1 MYQLAGNEFSD
12 LFNREFTKDPVNTT
26 SSGSVNNVFSCHSK
40 NSRSAD
46 FDLLKFTGT
55 FKEDIRINDF
65 QDTSHVSM
73 HFQLAGRSNAS
84 ISGLDNYQPMQCGQF
99 NILNCVTP
107 LSSFTFPK
115 QNKYEYLCL
124 GLRPSFFNEV
134 LDECG
139 SAYAGLLDQSL
150 KGNPFTLFNSAVV
163 IHQHQF
169 DILQLIQNPPV
180 ADTLKTSYTRSKFKE
195 LIFLS
200 LGTTS
205 TQKDKISN
213 ADVEKL
219 YQVKK
224 FLTEQYLSDQSMD
237 TISRNFMLNEFKLKK
252 GFKELFG
259 STVFGYIHKL
269 RMIHAYEL
277 LAGGGLRTGE
287 IASMVGYTSDSS
299 FIRAFKSFYG
309 YSPQKMASIPAASI
323 LS

>member
-1 MYQLAGNEFSD
+1 MYQLAGSEFSD
-12 LFNREFTKDPVNTT
+12 LFNREFTKDPVSIA

-46 FDLLKFTGT
+46 FDLLKFSGT
-55 FKEDIRINDF
+55 FQQDIRVNDF

-134 LDECG
+134 LNECG
-139 SAYAGLLDQSL
+139 PAYAGLLDQSL
-150 KGNPFTLFNSAVV
+150 KGNPFTLFNSAVAV
-163 IHQHQF
+163 HQHQF

-180 ADTLKTSYTRSKFKE
+180 ADTLKTNYTRSKLKE

-200 LGTTS
+200 LDTS
-205 TQKDKISN
+205 PKKDKINS

-219 YQVKK
+219 YQVRE
-224 FLTEQYLSDQSMD
+224 FLTDQYLSDQSMN
-237 TISRNFMLNEFKLKK
+237 TICRNFMLNEFKLKK

-259 STVFGYIHKL
+259 ITVFGYIHKL
-269 RMIHAYEL
+269 RMIYAYEL

-287 IASMVGYTSDSS
+287 IASIVGYTSDSS
-299 FIRAFKSFYG
+299 FIRAFKSFHG
-309 YSPQKMASIPAASI
+309 YSPQKLTFTLPSIVS
-323 LS
+323 